1 MTPAE
6 TTDRILDAAERL
18 LAERGL
24 AGVSLRAV
32 TSAAG
37 VNLAAVNYHFG
48 SKEAL
53 VGALLRRRIEPMN
66 RARLEQLDQLE
77 ARGADEPPQLEDV
90 LEAFIA
96 PALRQADAAGLPPG
110 AVMRLVSRLH
120 AEPNEFFER
129 MLLPLFRGV
138 LERFVPALQRC
149 LPGLEGAELL
159 WCVHFA
165 IAAIKGAI
173 ADQSRLE
180 AMSHGLCNA
189 RDTEGAIARLVPFVA
204 AGMREAERRALEQ
217 AAPEE
222 QRRTLDKPAGQA
234 SSRSAQR
241 GGGA

>member
-18 LAERGL
+18 LSERGL

-66 RARLEQLDQLE
+66 RARLERLDELE
-77 ARGADEPPQLEDV
+77 AQGAPLELEQV

-110 AVMRLVSRLH
+110 ALMRLVSRLH

-180 AMSHGLCNA
+180 AISHGLCNA

-217 AAPEE
+217 QRARPDAHAARGP
-222 QRRTLDKPAGQA
+222 
-234 SSRSAQR
+234 RS
-241 GGGA
+241 GGRA

>member
-18 LAERGL
+18 LSERGL

-66 RARLEQLDQLE
+66 RARLERLDELE
-77 ARGADEPPQLEDV
+77 ARDSARAPELEEV

-96 PALRQADAAGLPPG
+96 PALRQAEVAGLPPG
-110 AVMRLVSRLH
+110 GFMRLMSRLH

-129 MLLPLFRGV
+129 TIVPLFRGV
-138 LERFVPALQRC
+138 LERFVPALQRS

-165 IAAIKGAI
+165 ISAIKGAL
-173 ADQSRLE
+173 ADQCRLE
-180 AMSHGLCNA
+180 AISHGLCNA

-204 AGMREAERRALEQ
+204 AGMRDAERRALASAGDKAL
-217 AAPEE
+217 AA
-222 QRRTLDKPAGQA
+222 RDA
-234 SSRSAQR
+234 RSGERA
-241 GGGA
+241 